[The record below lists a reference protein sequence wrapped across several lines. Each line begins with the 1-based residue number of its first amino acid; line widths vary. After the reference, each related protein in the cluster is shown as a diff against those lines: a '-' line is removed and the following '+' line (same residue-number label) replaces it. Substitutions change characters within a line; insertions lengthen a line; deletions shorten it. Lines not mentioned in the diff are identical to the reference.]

1 MARPILMPQVGQ
13 DLTEGKIVAINVK
26 LGDKVKKGDIVAEVE
41 SEKATFEVEA
51 FETGTVIDLPF
62 KVGDI
67 AIVLK
72 PLMMVGDE
80 GEVVEAAAKP
90 SAPQTALSLHQ
101 LESWKLSAQAGG
113 KAGSSPLAR
122 GSPGEAGVDIA
133 QVTGSGTEW
142 CRCQKRSCRS
152 EACTFRRQ
160 APNLTTSPT
169 GVRSL
174 QTGTGDPVLFIHGFG
189 ADLSAWRPF
198 ILHLGISNPVLAL
211 DLPAHGANANKA
223 ADNFE
228 ALIAAAHAAIT
239 HAGLDRLHLV
249 GHSVG
254 AAVAAHL
261 AGGGDL
267 DVRSLT
273 MIAPAGLGP
282 KINGDF
288 IAGFLASKT
297 EPALKVWLGELV
309 HKPAMLPGALLRATF
324 AAREG
329 TAMVANQLKLAA
341 GLFSGN
347 TQLFSIHDALERY
360 TGATRVIV
368 GKDDRII
375 SPDDVD
381 KVPPHVAVNR
391 LSSVGHYPQLEA
403 ATLTARLVAETVRSA
418 GTKPCKEI
426 NNADASVAQHQSTG
440 QPLC

>member
-51 FETGTVIDLPF
+51 FETGTVVHLPF
-62 KVGDI
+62 KVGDM
-67 AIVLK
+67 AIVLE
-72 PLMMVGDE
+72 PLMLVGDE
-80 GEVVEAAAKP
+80 GEVVETAKEAVAPVAAADPVQKVDTVTQ
-90 SAPQTALSLHQ
+90 SS
-101 LESWKLSAQAGG
+101 G

-122 GSPGEAGVDIA
+122 RLASEAGVDIA
-133 QVTGSGTEW
+133 QVAGSGPGGAVV
-142 CRCQKRSCRS
+142 KKDLAGLKPALSVVP
-152 EACTFRRQ
+152 A
-160 APNLTTSPT
+160 ANIVTSPT
-169 GVRSL
+169 GLRSL
-174 QTGTGDPVLFIHGFG
+174 QTGTGDPIVFIHGFG
-189 ADLSAWRPF
+189 ADLSGWRPF
-198 ILHLGISNPVLAL
+198 ILHLGLGNPVLAL
-211 DLPAHGANANKA
+211 DLPAHGANANRA
-223 ADNFE
+223 AGTFE
-228 ALIAAAHAAIT
+228 DLLSATHAAIT
-239 HAGLDRLHLV
+239 QAGLGRLHLV

-261 AGGGDL
+261 AAGGDL

-288 IAGFLASKT
+288 IAGFLASNT

-329 TAMVANQLKLAA
+329 TAMVANQLKLAS

-368 GKDDRII
+368 GKDDRIL

-391 LSSVGHYPQLEA
+391 LSNVGHYPQLEA

-418 GTKPCKEI
+418 G
-426 NNADASVAQHQSTG
+426 
-440 QPLC
+440 